1 MVLRLEIFMDRRYLA
16 ISGAKQEAEIQQQA
30 VKSYYQIADCVR
42 VLYSGIIPAFHE
54 ESFHEK
60 ARSRGIRGVLCKLH
74 FKSSRDRYPQR
85 ARSTAAAD
93 AAPIRW
99 AKRTRRKLPV
109 RCGKM
114 DGKGSPR
121 THHGYRAHFAYRALR
136 IGRGDMTPLPGFEQ
150 DDFVRNGGFAARTLA
165 DLAEEF
171 GSVRSASI
179 ALFRSFDEEAL
190 SRRGVASEKE
200 VTVRALGFI
209 TAGHQIHH
217 RMILEERYFPAI
229 PRA

>member
-1 MVLRLEIFMDRRYLA
+1 MKRPEAGEYAEFYANYISKVPGNDVL
-16 ISGAKQEAEIQQQA
+16 
-30 VKSYYQIADCVR
+30 
-42 VLYSGIIPAFHE
+42 
-54 ESFHEK
+54 
-60 ARSRGIRGVLCKLH
+60 GVLEAQRLQMLH
-74 FKSSRDRYPQR
+74 LFAGRSERDGSFRYG
-85 ARSTAAAD
+85 
-93 AAPIRW
+93 
-99 AKRTRRKLPV
+99 V
-109 RCGKM
+109 GKWTVKEVLGHIT
-114 DGKGSPR
+114 DTER
-121 THHGYRAHFAYRALR
+121 IFTYRALR
-136 IGRGDMTPLPGFEQ
+136 VGRGDMTPLPGFEQ

-171 GSVRSASI
+171 GAVRSASI

-190 SRRGVASEKE
+190 SRRGVASQKE